1 MGLSNSKDLPVPLD
15 VSPGCKN
22 RKISFFPESDCLN
35 NISDGQQNSSS
46 DSESKE
52 DSNKS
57 NSSSSDSESK
67 EDTHE
72 SQNNINSDSGRL
84 MSNNQQLEQEIE
96 KFVEE
101 WFSSNEQVDLGNIE
115 ILNQKIDLIPD
126 SMEKLIYKKALMIS
140 VTFLKKILEESQ
152 ITFLNQEIKLTMK
165 SK

>member
-1 MGLSNSKDLPVPLD
+1 MGITFSKDLPVPLD
-15 VSPGCKN
+15 VSPGYKSKKN
-22 RKISFFPESDCLN
+22 TLLFPEN
-35 NISDGQQNSSS
+35 NNSS

-52 DSNKS
+52 DSVEQIS
-57 NSSSSDSESK
+57 DSSDKNSRDQSNDFNK
-67 EDTHE
+67 Q
-72 SQNNINSDSGRL
+72 SNINQL
-84 MSNNQQLEQEIE
+84 LTNNQQLEQEIE

-152 ITFLNQEIKLTMK
+152 ITFLNQEIKLTMRDK
-165 SK
+165 

>member
-1 MGLSNSKDLPVPLD
+1 MGITFSKDLPVPLD
-15 VSPGCKN
+15 VSPGYKSKKN
-22 RKISFFPESDCLN
+22 TLLFPEN
-35 NISDGQQNSSS
+35 NNSS

-52 DSNKS
+52 DSVEQIS
-57 NSSSSDSESK
+57 DSSDKNSRDQSNDFNK
-67 EDTHE
+67 Q
-72 SQNNINSDSGRL
+72 SNINQL
-84 MSNNQQLEQEIE
+84 LTNNQQLEKEIE

-126 SMEKLIYKKALMIS
+126 SMEKMIYKKALMIS

>member
-1 MGLSNSKDLPVPLD
+1 MGITFSKDLPVPLD
-15 VSPGCKN
+15 VSPGYKSKKN
-22 RKISFFPESDCLN
+22 TLLFPEN
-35 NISDGQQNSSS
+35 NNSS

-52 DSNKS
+52 DSVEQIS
-57 NSSSSDSESK
+57 DSSDKNSRDQSNDFNK
-67 EDTHE
+67 Q
-72 SQNNINSDSGRL
+72 SNINQL
-84 MSNNQQLEQEIE
+84 MTNNQQLEKEIE

-152 ITFLNQEIKLTMK
+152 ITFLNQEIKLTMRDK
-165 SK
+165 